1 MTAPNQQKRASS
13 AHSKASVA
21 AVLRQFGADYLAQ
34 LNQRNLSTAQAKAW
48 RAIVACRTAA
58 LGGHALAC
66 DHCGHQRVL
75 FHSCRNRHCPQC
87 GMRARDRWLQARMAE
102 VLPVPYA
109 HLVFTLPHVL
119 NRLYSAHPHW
129 VIDTL
134 FASVAATLTEFAANA
149 RWLGGMPAF
158 TAVLHTWTQ
167 DLRLHV
173 HLHVVIAC
181 GALDAHGQW
190 QQPTRTPTFLFP
202 VTALSTVFRG
212 KFMAALLAARAQKA
226 LPRDLQSRN
235 ALDWQQRQRKLY
247 QHNWVVYAKTPLG
260 GPAEVLSYLSRYTHR
275 TAISNDR
282 LVRMDAEKVWLKV
295 RAPGQSGHTGNGQ
308 TRAKKKPGK
317 RIIKLAG
324 AEFIRRFLLH
334 VLPKGIK
341 RVRHYGV
348 LAPGRKR
355 TTLARARLALKMP
368 EPSPAAMECAQAF
381 MQRVAQIDIA
391 QCPCCAPG
399 RMQIIAVMLGL
410 KRLADPHQTIA
421 LAATARGPPS
431 APMGAR

>member
-1 MTAPNQQKRASS
+1 MTAQHPQKSASNVH
-13 AHSKASVA
+13 AKASVA
-21 AVLRQFGADYLAQ
+21 AVLRRFGADYLAQ
-34 LNQRNLSTAQAKAW
+34 PNRQKLSTAQAKAW

-58 LGGHALAC
+58 LGGHQLAC

-109 HLVFTLPHVL
+109 HLVFTLPHAL
-119 NRLYSAHPHW
+119 NRLYGAHPHW

-134 FASVAATLTEFAANA
+134 FASSAATLTEFAANA

-158 TAVLHTWTQ
+158 TTVLHTWTQ
-167 DLRLHV
+167 DLRLH
-173 HLHVVIAC
+173 LHVHVVMAC

-190 QQPTRTPTFLFP
+190 QQPKRTPTFLFP
-202 VTALSTVFRG
+202 VTALSKVFRG
-212 KFMAALLAARAQKA
+212 KFIAALVAARAHA
-226 LPRDLQSRN
+226 VLPRDPQGRSE
-235 ALDWQQRQRKLY
+235 LDWQQRQQKLY
-247 QHNWVVYAKTPLG
+247 QHAWVVYAKTPLG

-282 LVRMDAEKVWLKV
+282 LVRVDAEKVWLKV
-295 RAPGQSGHTGNGQ
+295 RDQAQKGHVGEGQ
-308 TRAKKKPGK
+308 TQRKKARK
-317 RIIKLAG
+317 RVIKLDG
-324 AEFIRRFLLH
+324 VEFIRRFLLH

-348 LAPGRKR
+348 LAPARKR

-368 EPSPAAMECAQAF
+368 EPSPAALECAQAF

-410 KRLADPHQTIA
+410 KRLADPRQTIA
-421 LAATARGPPS
+421 IAATARGPPS
-431 APMGAR
+431 ATMAVK